1 MRKKAVFLS
10 MLFTLLLLFLST
22 ISFAIENDSLELYLG
37 GESLTAVEKASSD
50 KDLSRYGSMIFDKES
65 YVFKGKA
72 VKPKVTVYCDGKK
85 LKKKKEYALIIENN
99 TSIGYGRVTVTG
111 AGNYSGEFACEFPIV
126 PQLVKL
132 KKLLKIET
140 GLEAIWKVSKDVD
153 GYEIEYAANSGF
165 SGSFIQKAEGGQAV
179 SAKLT
184 KLEPNTVYYVRL
196 RSYKNVSNSA
206 FYSAWSKPKSLLV
219 DSYQKDD
226 DGDDDGGDDE
236 EKAPYMVVD
245 LSGGPNASKYPVSYL
260 NEVPKGGWGTDYKT
274 IKMVFKLV
282 SAGSFY
288 MGSPEGEIGRNNDE
302 TLHKVTLTKSF
313 YIGVFE
319 VTQNQYELITGKNPS
334 LYKEKTY
341 PVERINFSLLRG
353 AKGKYWPQNDEVND
367 DSFVGMFRIKTG
379 LHFDLPTEAQ
389 LEYACRAGKST
400 SWNNGSNITN
410 FYTDGNLAKLGRYHD
425 GHTFDDDGNRI
436 THLAVG
442 SFLPNDWG
450 LYDMHGNVGEL
461 CLDYFEALSA
471 DPVTD
476 PVGSTTMTSH
486 VIKGGSWSHS
496 AAGCRSASRNTTATG
511 EKLGF
516 RMVVV
521 E

>member
-1 MRKKAVFLS
+1 MKSFRLLS
-10 MLFTLLLLFLST
+10 VSLLFLFAAV
-22 ISFAIENDSLELYLG
+22 SFAVNACENGSD
-37 GESLTAVEKASSD
+37 LTGAKSET
-50 KDLSRYGSMIFDKES
+50 DLSKNGSMTFDKES

-72 VKPKVTVYCDGKK
+72 VKPKVTVFCDGKK
-85 LKKKKEYALIIENN
+85 LKKKKEYALTIDNN
-99 TSIGYGRVTVTG
+99 TGIGYGRVTVTG
-111 AGNYSGEFACEFPIV
+111 AGNYSGQFAYDFPIV
-126 PQLVKL
+126 PQPVKL
-132 KKLLKIET
+132 KKLFKIDT
-140 GLEAIWKVSKDVD
+140 GLEATWKASKGVD
-153 GYEIEYAANSGF
+153 GYEVEYAANSGF
-165 SGSFIQKAEGGQAV
+165 SGSSTQKVEGEQASSV
-179 SAKLT
+179 KLT
-184 KLEPNTVYYVRL
+184 GLEPNTVYYVRIC
-196 RSYKNVSNSA
+196 SYKNVSDTP
-206 FYSAWSKPKSLLV
+206 FYSSWSKPKSISV
-219 DSYQKDD
+219 APYKK
-226 DGDDDGGDDE
+226 DDGGDDE
-236 EKAPYMVVD
+236 KKGPYMVVD
-245 LSGGPNASKYPVSYL
+245 LSGGPNASQYPVSYL
-260 NEVPKGGWGTDYKT
+260 DSVPKGGWGTDYKT

-389 LEYACRAGKST
+389 WEYACRAGKST

-425 GHTFDDDGNRI
+425 GHTFDEDGNRI

-516 RMVVV
+516 RMVLVQ
-521 E
+521 

>member
-1 MRKKAVFLS
+1 MKSLRLLGVF
-10 MLFTLLLLFLST
+10 FLFLLAAV
-22 ISFAIENDSLELYLG
+22 SFAVNACENGSD
-37 GESLTAVEKASSD
+37 LTGAKSET
-50 KDLSRYGSMIFDKES
+50 DLSKNGSMTFDKES

-72 VKPKVTVYCDGKK
+72 VKPKVTVFCDGKK
-85 LKKKKEYALIIENN
+85 LKKKKEYALTIDNN
-99 TSIGYGRVTVTG
+99 TGIGYGRVTVTG
-111 AGNYSGEFACEFPIV
+111 AGNYSGQFAYDFPIV
-126 PQLVKL
+126 PQPVKL
-132 KKLLKIET
+132 KKLFKIDT
-140 GLEAIWKVSKDVD
+140 GLEATWKASKGVD
-153 GYEIEYAANSGF
+153 GYEVEYAPNSGF
-165 SGSFIQKAEGGQAV
+165 SESTFQKAEGEQAS

-184 KLEPNTVYYVRL
+184 DLEPNTVYYVRI
-196 RSYKNVSNSA
+196 RSYKNVSDTP
-206 FYSAWSKPKSLLV
+206 FYSSWSKPKSLAV
-219 DSYQKDD
+219 APYKK
-226 DGDDDGGDDE
+226 E
-236 EKAPYMVVD
+236 EKAPYIVVD
-245 LSGGPNASKYPVSYL
+245 LSGGPDASKYPVSYL
-260 NEVPKGGWGTDYKT
+260 DNMPKGGWGTDYKT
-274 IKMVFKLV
+274 TKMVFKLLP
-282 SAGSFY
+282 AGSFY

-313 YIGVFE
+313 YIAVFE

-367 DSFVGMFRIKTG
+367 DSFVGLFRTKTG

-389 LEYACRAGKST
+389 WEYACRAGKST

-425 GHTFDDDGNRI
+425 GHSFDEDGNRI

-461 CLDYFEALSA
+461 CLDYFEALGA
-471 DPVTD
+471 DPVID

-516 RMVVV
+516 RMVLVQQ